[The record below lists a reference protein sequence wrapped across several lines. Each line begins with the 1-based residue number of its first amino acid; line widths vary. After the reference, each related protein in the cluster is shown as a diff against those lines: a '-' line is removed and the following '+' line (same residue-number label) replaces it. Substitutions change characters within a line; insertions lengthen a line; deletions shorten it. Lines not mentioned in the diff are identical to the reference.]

1 MRANALSWRPVK
13 RIALT
18 VAAASTV
25 LAGLVWPRAAA
36 SHNPVTTTVAF
47 NREVAKVFEAKC
59 VQCHADGSLA
69 MPLITY
75 EESRPWAV
83 AIKEEVLARRMPP
96 WPAARG
102 FGSFAN
108 DVGLTSRELDFVI
121 SWADGGAPK
130 GTMEPPAHVDHSSHW
145 MLGNPDRIVTASEAV
160 AIEAGAPVGFR
171 RIVLDPQLTE
181 DRWIRGLDYKPG
193 DRRTTRAAVL
203 KIADTG
209 QLLGGWAPWRF
220 GVEFPVGSAVRI
232 PAGAKISVEVLYQAA
247 PENTTDKPSV
257 GLYFA
262 EPDAVRPVRQITFAA
277 PMVEKRG
284 TSQHRVKL
292 EAALTADTNLI
303 ELWPQMTPGARSL
316 ELKVKR
322 PDGSIDVLL
331 WVRQFRRGWATSFA
345 FAQPLVLPK
354 GSMLQ
359 ATAYFETDP
368 AGDGP
373 RVELALSASD
383 AVAPSTAQTASRRP
397 TTAR

>member
-1 MRANALSWRPVK
+1 VK
-13 RIALT
+13 RLLATGVFAAAT
-18 VAAASTV
+18 VAA
-25 LAGLVWPRAAA
+25 LVWPRPAS
-36 SHNPVTTTVAF
+36 SHNPITTTVAF
-47 NREVAKVFEAKC
+47 NREVAKVFEARC

-75 EESRPWAV
+75 EEARPWAV
-83 AIKEEVLARRMPP
+83 AIKEELLARRMPP
-96 WPAARG
+96 WPGERG

-108 DVGLTSRELDFVI
+108 DGGLTSRELDFVI

-145 MLGNPDRIVTASEAV
+145 MLGNPDRIVTASEGV

-171 RIVLDPQLTE
+171 RIVIDPQLTE
-181 DRWIRGLDYKPG
+181 DRWVRALDYKPG

-203 KIADTG
+203 RIADTG
-209 QLLGGWAPWRF
+209 QLLGGWTPWRF
-220 GVEFPVGSAVRI
+220 GVEFPAGTAVRL
-232 PAGAKISVEVLYQAA
+232 PAGAKISVDILYQAA

-262 EPDAVRPVRQITFAA
+262 EAGAVRPVRQMAFQPSAA
-277 PMVEKRG
+277 ETRG
-284 TSQHRVKL
+284 TSQQRVKS
-292 EAALTADTNLI
+292 EVVLTADTNLI
-303 ELWPQMTPGARSL
+303 ELWPQMGPGARSL

-322 PDGSIDVLL
+322 PDGSIEVLL

-354 GSMLQ
+354 GSVLQ
-359 ATAYFETDP
+359 ATAYFDSP
-368 AGDGP
+368 AGGEP
-373 RVELALSASD
+373 PFELALSASD

-397 TTAR
+397 ATGR